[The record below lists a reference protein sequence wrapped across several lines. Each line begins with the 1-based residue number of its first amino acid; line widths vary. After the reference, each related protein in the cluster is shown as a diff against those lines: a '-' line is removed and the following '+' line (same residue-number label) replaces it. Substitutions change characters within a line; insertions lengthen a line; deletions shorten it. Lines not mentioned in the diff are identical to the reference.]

1 MLARASPHPERASW
15 RPVPTHDP
23 VLAALLVG
31 EIALFSALA
40 QNFASLS
47 GLSLVLRQASDIG
60 LLAVVMTPVI
70 LMGGIDLSVG
80 SLMGLSAVLLGKLW
94 RDAGVPVGAAAGLV
108 VLAGAAAGAC
118 NALFITKLRVPPLIV
133 TLGTFSLFR
142 GLAEGLTAGT
152 DNFTG
157 FPAAFL
163 AFGQRDLAGH
173 VPYAFPV
180 FAGVALVLGVLVHR
194 TTIGRSFF

>member
-47 GLSLVLRQASDIG
+47 GFTLVLRHVSDIG

-108 VLAGAAAGAC
+108 VLAGALAGGL
-118 NALFITKLRVPPLIV
+118 NALFVTRLRVPSLIV
-133 TLGTFSLFR
+133 TLGTYSLFR
-142 GLAEGLTAGT
+142 GLAEGLTGGT
-152 DNFTG
+152 VNFTG
-157 FPAAFL
+157 FPAAFTD
-163 AFGQRDLAGH
+163 FGQKD
-173 VPYAFPV
+173 
-180 FAGVALVLGVLVHR
+180 
-194 TTIGRSFF
+194 IGMI